1 MSDLLIK
8 KEHLPERCE
17 VCHQSDAF
25 DPASGKCKRC
35 EGLFAEKEE
44 ETKKIK
50 PEFELIKADAPSA
63 FQSMIKRPLVA
74 SPVNQAFPTQN
85 KFLLKISEWFQAE
98 KIDATQPE
106 NLIPLI
112 KAEYFYNLKISL
124 AFGLVLFTILS
135 IASLFMKVAV
145 LGLMF
150 FLVVYSI
157 EFIFNLIKWKRI
169 VKKLFRIE
177 PLQRVVILRKEYD
190 SENTTE
196 FYAEIY
202 RINDAKKSYT
212 SETYEDK
219 VKVIKPSW
227 YEEAKLNK
235 AIDSRVFKVKK
246 KQTIIHTVEGILVS
260 V

>member
-8 KEHLPERCE
+8 REHLPERCE

-25 DPASGKCKRC
+25 DPISGKCSRC

-50 PEFELIKADAPSA
+50 PEFELIKPTAPSA
-63 FQSMIKRPLVA
+63 FQALINKQNAPKPITKD
-74 SPVNQAFPTQN
+74 SPMLDRVLSPITEF
-85 KFLLKISEWFQAE
+85 FQVE
-98 KIDATQPE
+98 TIDATQPG

-112 KAEYFYNLKISL
+112 KAEYFYNLKIAL
-124 AFGLVLFTILS
+124 AFGLALFTILS
-135 IASLFMKVAV
+135 IASLFMKVAI
-145 LGLMF
+145 LGLGF

-157 EFIFNLIKWKRI
+157 EFIFNWIKWKRI
-169 VKKLFRIE
+169 INKLFRIE

-202 RINDAKKSYT
+202 SVSERRRYT

-235 AIDSRVFKVKK
+235 AIDARVFKVKK
-246 KQTIIHTVEGILVS
+246 KQIIIHTVEGILVS

>member
-8 KEHLPERCE
+8 REHLPERCE

-25 DPASGKCKRC
+25 DPISGKCSRC

-50 PEFELIKADAPSA
+50 PEFELIKPTVPSA
-63 FQSMIKRPLVA
+63 FQALINKQNAPKPITKD
-74 SPVNQAFPTQN
+74 SPMLDQVLSPITEF
-85 KFLLKISEWFQAE
+85 FQPE

-112 KAEYFYNLKISL
+112 KAEYFYNLKIAL

-145 LGLMF
+145 LGLGF

-157 EFIFNLIKWKRI
+157 EFIFNWIKWKRI
-169 VKKLFRIE
+169 INKLFRIE

-202 RINDAKKSYT
+202 RANEAKKSYT

-227 YEEAKLNK
+227 YEESKLNK
-235 AIDSRVFKVKK
+235 AIDARVFKVKK
-246 KQTIIHTVEGILVS
+246 KQIIIHTTEGILVS

>member
-25 DPASGKCKRC
+25 DPTSGKCKRC

-44 ETKKIK
+44 DTKKVK
-50 PEFELIKADAPSA
+50 PEFELVKPDVPSG
-63 FQSMIKRPLVA
+63 FQDLLSKQSKLTTITKDSPLYERVL
-74 SPVNQAFPTQN
+74 S
-85 KFLLKISEWFQAE
+85 KIAEFFQVE
-98 KIDATQPE
+98 TIDATQPE

-112 KAEYFYNLKISL
+112 KAEYFYNLKFSL

-135 IASLFMKVAV
+135 IASLFMKVAI
-145 LGLMF
+145 LGLVF

-157 EFIFNLIKWKRI
+157 EFMLNLIKWKRI

-177 PLQRVVILRKEYD
+177 PLQRIVILRKEYD

-202 RINDAKKSYT
+202 CINEAKKSYVN
-212 SETYEDK
+212 ETYEDK
-219 VKVIKPSW
+219 VKVIRPSW
-227 YEEAKLNK
+227 YEEFRLNK
-235 AIDSRVFKVKK
+235 AINARVFKIKK
-246 KQTIIHTVEGILVS
+246 KQIIIHTVEGVLVS
-260 V
+260 I

>member
-8 KEHLPERCE
+8 REHLPERCE

-25 DPASGKCKRC
+25 DPISGKCSRC
-35 EGLFAEKEE
+35 ESLFAQKEE
-44 ETKKIK
+44 EKKFK
-50 PEFELIKADAPSA
+50 PEIELIKADAPSA
-63 FQSMIKRPLVA
+63 FQSMIKRPVVA
-74 SPVNQAFPTQN
+74 SRANQAFPTSN

-112 KAEYFYNLKISL
+112 KAEYFYNLKIAL
-124 AFGLVLFTILS
+124 AFGLVVFTVLS
-135 IASLFMKVAV
+135 IASLFMRVAV
-145 LGLMF
+145 LGLIF
-150 FLVVYSI
+150 FLVVYLI
-157 EFIFNLIKWKRI
+157 EFILNLIKWKRI
-169 VKKLFRIE
+169 VRKLFKIE

-202 RINDAKKSYT
+202 RINETKKSYVN
-212 SETYEDK
+212 ETYEDK

-235 AIDSRVFKVKK
+235 SIDSRVFKVKK
-246 KQTIIHTVEGILVS
+246 KQTIIHTVEGVLVS

>member
-8 KEHLPERCE
+8 REHLPERCE

-25 DPASGKCKRC
+25 DPTTGKCSRC
-35 EGLFAEKEE
+35 EGLFAKKEE

-50 PEFELIKADAPSA
+50 PEFELIKPNAPSA
-63 FQSMIKRPLVA
+63 FQELIDKQNAPKPITKD
-74 SPVNQAFPTQN
+74 SPILDQILSPITEFFEP
-85 KFLLKISEWFQAE
+85 E

-112 KAEYFYNLKISL
+112 KAEYFYNLKFSL

-135 IASLFMKVAV
+135 IASLFMKVAI
-145 LGLMF
+145 LGLGF

-157 EFIFNLIKWKRI
+157 EFMLNFIKWKRI
-169 VKKLFRIE
+169 IKKLFRIE
-177 PLQRVVILRKEYD
+177 PLQRVVILRREYD
-190 SENTTE
+190 SDNTTE

-202 RINDAKKSYT
+202 LVNERRRYA

-219 VKVIKPSW
+219 VKVIRPSW

-235 AIDSRVFKVKK
+235 TIDARVFKVKK
-246 KQTIIHTVEGILVS
+246 KQIIIHTTEGVLVS